1 MAPKSGTFFDLF
13 FCSICVTDHKQ
24 DTKYEILWHQLRIR
38 CIMVRCGQEE
48 TGDFGPVE
56 GALLLF
62 AFGELVLWIKELFI
76 AVSELGLLL
85 VF

>member
-1 MAPKSGTFFDLF
+1 M
-13 FCSICVTDHKQ
+13 TDRKQ
-24 DTKYEILWHQLRIR
+24 DTRYEILWHQLRVC

-62 AFGELVLWIKELFI
+62 SFGELLLWIKGLFI
-76 AVSELGLLL
+76 DVLELVLLL

>member
-1 MAPKSGTFFDLF
+1 
-13 FCSICVTDHKQ
+13 
-24 DTKYEILWHQLRIR
+24 
-38 CIMVRCGQEE
+38 MVRCGQEE

-76 AVSELGLLL
+76 VVSELDLLL

>member
-1 MAPKSGTFFDLF
+1 
-13 FCSICVTDHKQ
+13 
-24 DTKYEILWHQLRIR
+24 
-38 CIMVRCGQEE
+38 MVRCGQEE

-56 GALLLF
+56 EALLLF
-62 AFGELVLWIKELFI
+62 SFGELVLWIKGLFI

>member
-1 MAPKSGTFFDLF
+1 
-13 FCSICVTDHKQ
+13 
-24 DTKYEILWHQLRIR
+24 
-38 CIMVRCGQEE
+38 MVRYGQEE

-62 AFGELVLWIKELFI
+62 AFGELVLWIKGLFI
-76 AVSELGLLL
+76 AVPELGLLL

>member
-1 MAPKSGTFFDLF
+1 
-13 FCSICVTDHKQ
+13 
-24 DTKYEILWHQLRIR
+24 
-38 CIMVRCGQEE
+38 MVRCVQEE

-62 AFGELVLWIKELFI
+62 AFGELVLWIKVLFI
-76 AVSELGLLL
+76 VVSELDLLL

>member
-1 MAPKSGTFFDLF
+1 
-13 FCSICVTDHKQ
+13 
-24 DTKYEILWHQLRIR
+24 
-38 CIMVRCGQEE
+38 MVRCGQEE

-56 GALLLF
+56 GLLLLL
-62 AFGELVLWIKELFI
+62 AFGELVLWIKGLFV

>member
-1 MAPKSGTFFDLF
+1 LICFSVS
-13 FCSICVTDHKQ
+13 FCSICATDHKQ
-24 DTKYEILWHQLRIR
+24 DTRYEILWHQLRVR

-56 GALLLF
+56 GALQLF
-62 AFGELVLWIKELFI
+62 VFGELVLWIKGLFI
-76 AVSELGLLL
+76 TVSRLGLLL

>member
-38 CIMVRCGQEE
+38 CIMIRCEQEE

-56 GALLLF
+56 EALLLF
-62 AFGELVLWIKELFI
+62 AFGELVLWIKGLFI
-76 AVSELGLLL
+76 VVSELDLLL